1 VSRFIYCNAE
11 CHFAQCRH
19 DESLRSVI
27 FYEIVDRPKYLLS
40 RLEGIEEDLS
50 QEKAIIYGKVRSER
64 IMQGTLDEVDGSVQL
79 TTMHYLVYISFF

>member
-1 VSRFIYCNAE
+1 
-11 CHFAQCRH
+11 
-19 DESLRSVI
+19 LRSLI

-50 QEKAIIYGKVRSER
+50 QEKAIIYGKVRRER
-64 IMQGTLDEVDGSVQL
+64 IMQGTLNEGDGSVQL